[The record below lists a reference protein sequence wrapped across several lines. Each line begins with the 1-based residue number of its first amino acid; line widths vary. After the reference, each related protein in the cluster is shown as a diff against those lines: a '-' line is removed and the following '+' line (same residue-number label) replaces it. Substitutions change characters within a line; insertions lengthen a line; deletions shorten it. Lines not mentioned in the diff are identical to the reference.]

1 MHVGALIFA
10 TDYAVPPQE
19 LARELEARGYESFFV
34 PEHTHIPASR
44 QSPWPGGADLPKEY
58 VHTYDPFVA
67 LSFAA
72 AATNRLRLGTGIC
85 LLPQRDTLVTAKVV
99 ASLDRLSGGRVI
111 FGVGAGWNREEL
123 EHHGVEF
130 ATRFARMEEQIA
142 ALSLL
147 WREEAPAFD
156 GQYVK
161 FSATWQYPKPIQ
173 QPRPPVLL
181 GGESDHTLRR
191 IVAGCDGW
199 LPRARGGFD
208 ASREMG
214 RLAAMAQ
221 AAGRSMDSLT
231 VSIFG
236 ARADARTLDD
246 YAAAGITRAILP
258 LPPADRDTVWRA
270 LDRYQPLLDARGA
283 QS

>member
-1 MHVGALIFA
+1 MHIGALMFA

-85 LLPQRDTLVTAKVV
+85 LLPQRDTLVTAKLV

-191 IVAGCDGW
+191 IV
-199 LPRARGGFD
+199 
-208 ASREMG
+208 
-214 RLAAMAQ
+214 
-221 AAGRSMDSLT
+221 
-231 VSIFG
+231 
-236 ARADARTLDD
+236 
-246 YAAAGITRAILP
+246 
-258 LPPADRDTVWRA
+258 
-270 LDRYQPLLDARGA
+270 
-283 QS
+283 